1 MNTIQLE
8 TIDFKPGK
16 SFKLFSPRLR
26 NTFLWH
32 YHPEFELVYVEAD
45 AGIRHVGTHISTYTQ
60 SDLVFIGS
68 NLPHLNF
75 DYRLRSDYHQIV
87 IQLRCDFMGTA
98 LGLTPEFAGIAKLF
112 GMAAYGIAFD
122 GETKQKVAKQLR
134 QLEGGSSRG
143 QLEGSSSPGQLKSW
157 SPGQL
162 KSPSP
167 EQSKSSSS
175 LEQLLQL
182 IDIFQI
188 LAASDEK
195 TILNKDL
202 SSQNF
207 ILKDKIR
214 MGAIYEYIDAEYH
227 RQPDVNIVAQKVN
240 LTTPAFC
247 RYFRRQ
253 TNMTFTEFVNQYR
266 IERAKNLLMQN
277 NNVSETC
284 YAVGID
290 SLSYFNKLFKEIAG
304 ENPSDFRRRYHDNNI
319 TAK

>member
-45 AGIRHVGTHISTYTQ
+45 AGIRHVGTHISTYTR

-112 GMAAYGIAFD
+112 RTAEYGIAFD
-122 GETKQKVAKQLR
+122 GGTKLEAARRLR
-134 QLEGGSSRG
+134 QLEG
-143 QLEGSSSPGQLKSW
+143 L
-157 SPGQL
+157 
-162 KSPSP
+162 
-167 EQSKSSSS
+167 SS

-182 IDIFQI
+182 IDIFRI
-188 LAASDEK
+188 LADSDEK

-202 SSQNF
+202 SSHNF

-227 RQPDVNIVAQKVN
+227 REPDVNIVARKVN

-304 ENPSDFRRRYHDNNI
+304 ENPSDFRRRWS
-319 TAK
+319 

>member
-112 GMAAYGIAFD
+112 RTAEYGIAFD
-122 GETKQKVAKQLR
+122 GVTKQKVAKQLR
-134 QLEGGSSRG
+134 QLEG
-143 QLEGSSSPGQLKSW
+143 L
-157 SPGQL
+157 
-162 KSPSP
+162 
-167 EQSKSSSS
+167 SS

-188 LAASDEK
+188 LANSDEK

-202 SSQNF
+202 SSKNF

-227 RQPDVNIVAQKVN
+227 REPDVNIVAQKVN

-304 ENPSDFRRRYHDNNI
+304 ENPSDFKRRWS
-319 TAK
+319 